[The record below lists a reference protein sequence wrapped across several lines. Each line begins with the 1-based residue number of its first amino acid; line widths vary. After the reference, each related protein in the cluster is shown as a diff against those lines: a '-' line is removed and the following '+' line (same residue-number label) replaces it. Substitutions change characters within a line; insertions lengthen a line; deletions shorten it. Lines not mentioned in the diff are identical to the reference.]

1 MSDARSVVEQFVAC
15 INAHQVDGIAS
26 LLSPQHRFIDSLGTV
41 VTGRETMRNGW
52 REYFRMVPDYRLSIA
67 HVFSDGAQVLLVGEA
82 RGTYTRDGTLKT
94 HNVWS
99 TPVACRA
106 VVSNAL
112 ISEWQVYADN
122 EPMRRCMRASC

>member
-1 MSDARSVVEQFVAC
+1 MSDVRSVVEQFVAC
-15 INAHQVDGIAS
+15 INTHEVDGIAS

-41 VTGRETMRNGW
+41 VTGREAMRNGW

-67 HVFSDGAQVLLVGEA
+67 QVFTDGAQVLLVGEA
-82 RGTYTRDGTLKT
+82 RGTYTRDGTLEA
-94 HNVWS
+94 HNAWS

-106 VVSNAL
+106 VVSDAL